1 MARPSSSG
9 VGDIVGAVVET
20 LRAAPEVTAIVPADR
35 ILNYVSSGT
44 PRPYLRV
51 DVTTETDDDTLGLG
65 GVDAIC
71 AVTAVSDY
79 RGAAEI
85 GRMAAACR
93 RALDGIAMDVD
104 GFTAP
109 GDVSYE
115 QAIGEF
121 TEDVAGIAVR
131 HRPLWFRVRV
141 L

>member
-1 MARPSSSG
+1 MRPASSG
-9 VGDIVGAVVET
+9 VGDIVSAVVQA
-20 LRAAPEVTAIVPADR
+20 LKAAPEVTAIVPPDR
-35 ILNYVSSGT
+35 ILNYVNAGT

-79 RGAAEI
+79 RGATEI
-85 GRMAAACR
+85 GRIASAVR
-93 RALDGIAMDVD
+93 RALDATEMPIA
-104 GFTAP
+104 GFAAP
-109 GDVSYE
+109 ADVSYE
-115 QAIGEF
+115 QAIGEI

-141 L
+141 I